1 MTEARRLNGI
11 RDRLV
16 DALKYERS
24 LPGLRERL
32 VEIVGDVD
40 AYREGRV
47 PSSVAFLAQRVD
59 DRRDTIPCP
68 PPPPSAPESAPSV
81 PVERPSGGP

>member
-1 MTEARRLNGI
+1 MNEVRRLNGI

-16 DALKYERS
+16 DALKYEGS
-24 LPGLRERL
+24 LPGLRAQL
-32 VEIVGDVD
+32 VEVIADID

-47 PSSVAFLAQRVD
+47 PSSVAFRVQRD
-59 DRRDTIPCP
+59 AAAGDTIPCP
-68 PPPPSAPESAPSV
+68 PPESAPESAPAV